1 LAEIPR
7 QAGFHDTS
15 EEDRL
20 KSGLNFSKALILV
33 LTGIFLATT
42 VHARARI
49 SVKNTLV
56 REEKPGTSKN
66 FLVLPYAFSTESMG
80 VTLGIGGGLKGYGQE
95 QLLLGATGFGSFDK
109 AVGFFLGMWD
119 YQPSWVPRLFFSAQG
134 MISHYPKQR
143 AYTKLFFDPDTTR
156 PGSND
161 SDESQFGEDSGYD
174 NWTDF
179 KLEFVLP
186 IGSAYNDAIQ
196 HYKTKGG
203 LLQSTPVGGEVWN
216 PFKSGVTALM
226 LRQFNRYRSFE
237 FDQGDIDATTHPV
250 ELALS
255 YNNTD
260 FPPNPSYGSSQYL
273 SVTQDFGWLES
284 PDSWTFIEFEA
295 SKYFSLGASDWAKQ
309 RIVALNFWTG
319 HTPTWEEDTD
329 ANGDIVVT
337 HRPPFYEGATLGGF
351 YRMKGYP
358 TDRFND
364 RSVIYTAAEYRYTL
378 NWNPIGN
385 ISWLKFLQSDWL
397 QLVGSI
403 EGGRV
408 ANEYD
413 FSTLFKDWKING
425 GFGIRCMFAGAVVRL
440 DIGFSDEATSGWVML
455 GHPF

>member
-1 LAEIPR
+1 M
-7 QAGFHDTS
+7 
-15 EEDRL
+15 
-20 KSGLNFSKALILV
+20 KSGLNVSKALILV

-42 VHARARI
+42 VHARPRT

-56 REEKPGTSKN
+56 REEKPGTTKN
-66 FLVLPYAFSTESMG
+66 FLVLPYVFSSESMG
-80 VTLGIGGGLKGYGQE
+80 FTLGLGGGLKGYGQE
-95 QLLLGATGFGSFDK
+95 QLLLGATGFGSFEES
-109 AVGFFLGMWD
+109 VGFFLGMWD
-119 YQPSWVPRLFFSAQG
+119 YRPSWMPRFFFSAQG
-134 MISHYPKQR
+134 MIAHYPKQR
-143 AYTKLFFDPDTTR
+143 AYTKLIFDPDTPR

-161 SDESQFGEDSGYD
+161 SDENQFGEDSGFD

-179 KLEFVLP
+179 QLEFVLP
-186 IGSAYNDAIQ
+186 IGSAYNDILQ
-196 HYKTKGG
+196 HYKTEGG
-203 LLQSTPVGGEVWN
+203 LLQSAPVGGEVWN
-216 PFKSGVTALM
+216 PFKSGVTSLM

-237 FDQGDIDATTHPV
+237 LDQGDIDATTHPI

-260 FPPNPSYGSSQYL
+260 FPANPSFGSSQYL
-273 SVTQDFGWLES
+273 SVTHDFGWLES

-319 HTPTWEEDTD
+319 HSPTWEENAD

-364 RSVIYTAAEYRYTL
+364 RSVIYTALEYRYTL
-378 NWNPIGN
+378 NWNPLGN

-397 QLVGSI
+397 QLVGTI

-440 DIGFSDEATSGWVML
+440 DIGFSDETTSAWVMF
-455 GHPF
+455 GQPF